1 MGYLHIYCGDGKG
14 KTTAA
19 LGLAIRAA
27 GAGKRVFIIQ
37 LMKGS
42 ETSELN
48 SLKKIE
54 NITVE
59 RCDRA
64 YGFTDKMT
72 EVERQEIT
80 ACHNRLLEKGFGLA
94 AEKKTDMLIID
105 EFCATYNYG
114 LLDRKASEKNL
125 LHREFPAEVVITG
138 RDPAEIFVNAAD
150 YISEIKC
157 IKHPYDRGVPARR
170 GIEY

>member
-27 GAGKRVFIIQ
+27 GAGKRVFMIQ

-59 RCDRA
+59 RCDKA
-64 YGFTDKMT
+64 YGFTNKMT
-72 EVERQEIT
+72 DAEKQEIT
-80 ACHNRLLEKGFGLA
+80 ACHNRLLEKGFALA
-94 AEKKTDMLIID
+94 AEKQVDMLIID
-105 EFCATYNYG
+105 EFCAAYNYG
-114 LLDRKASEKNL
+114 LMDKPFAESFL
-125 LHREFPAEVVITG
+125 LGELPAEIVITG
-138 RDPAEIFVNAAD
+138 RVPAEIFVAAAD
-150 YISEIKC
+150 YVSEIKC
-157 IKHPYDRGVPARR
+157 IKHPFDRGVPARR

>member
-54 NITVE
+54 NITVG

-64 YGFTDKMT
+64 YGFTDTMT
-72 EVERQEIT
+72 ESERHEIT
-80 ACHNRLLEKGFGLA
+80 ACHNKLLEKGFALVK
-94 AEKKTDMLIID
+94 EKKTDMLIID
-105 EFCATYNYG
+105 EFCAAYNYG
-114 LLDRKASEKNL
+114 LLDKQPAESFL
-125 LHREFPAEVVITG
+125 LGELPAEVVITG

-157 IKHPYDRGVPARR
+157 IKHPFDRGVIARK